1 MLSEGES
8 GRESRRDLSHSIDGR
23 LVAAAVGAIA
33 AYLGRSPDAFQVRGI
48 RPIADGTGISGI
60 AGAAGASVNLWGL
73 AGRQAQMLA
82 RTSVIDRR
90 KELRP

>member
-1 MLSEGES
+1 MASEGES
-8 GRESRRDLSHSIDGR
+8 GLPGRQSMDGR
-23 LVAAAVGAIA
+23 VLAAAVGAIA
-33 AYLGRSPDAFQVRGI
+33 AYLGRSPDALQIHGI

-82 RTSVIDRR
+82 RASVIGRR
-90 KELRP
+90 KGLRP